1 MLNKLS
7 SSAVTVWF
15 GSSLLTMV
23 SFWPGLTDGGTVY
36 AMFEITISLPAT
48 GAPGGFIAG
57 VDGISAMD
65 DCLGGGGDVVEGD
78 G

>member
-1 MLNKLS
+1 
-7 SSAVTVWF
+7 
-15 GSSLLTMV
+15 
-23 SFWPGLTDGGTVY
+23 
-36 AMFEITISLPAT
+36 MFEITISLPAT